1 MHEPAPIENPPRP
14 ANEARPALHN
24 PELGPAPIT
33 EPAPKRDQR
42 PAWLPAYLPELQ
54 GLRGIAVI
62 LVVLYHNLPLL
73 KDTWIYKPLLWG
85 WSGVNLFFTL
95 SGFLITSIL
104 IEARDKP
111 HYFRDF
117 YARRALRIWPMYVLL
132 LVACYAVPDWFLGS
146 SWAEATRWK
155 TLLAYALFV
164 QNLRHTPLPGTLGPT
179 WSLAIEEQYYVVWA
193 PVVRFL
199 RGRLA
204 WLLPVILSVL
214 IVTAPV
220 IRASHAKFLNPT
232 HTLSHL
238 DGIAMGS
245 LLAISIYG
253 LRLTRKT
260 WLWIG
265 LAILIFGLGGT
276 NTLFH
281 GPLLDTGLSLGFT
294 GAVILAAAGT
304 GARNPIAWLLRR
316 GPLPYY
322 GQISYGLYMTHIL
335 VFVYW
340 GSFNA
345 KLDHMGTTGHLIIV
359 VLRLIA
365 ATLVATALWYGFES
379 RILKLK
385 KYFQTA

>member
-1 MHEPAPIENPPRP
+1 MRDLAPTEKEVP
-14 ANEARPALHN
+14 ARPALHN
-24 PELGPAPIT
+24 PELGPAPLA
-33 EPAPKRDQR
+33 APVPRRDER
-42 PAWLPAYLPELQ
+42 PKWLPAYLPELQ
-54 GLRGIAVI
+54 GLRGIAVL
-62 LVVLYHNLPLL
+62 LVVMYHNLPLL
-73 KDTWIYKPLLWG
+73 KGTWIYKPLLWG
-85 WSGVNLFFTL
+85 WSGVNLFFVL

-104 IEARDKP
+104 IEARDRP

-132 LVACYAVPDWFLGS
+132 LVACYAVPDWFLGG
-146 SWAEATRWK
+146 SWRDQTRWQ

-193 PVVRFL
+193 PIVRFL
-199 RGRLA
+199 RGNRA
-204 WLLPVILSVL
+204 WMLPVILCAL
-214 IVTAPV
+214 IVAAPV
-220 IRASHAKFLNPT
+220 VRASHAHFLTPT

-245 LLAISIYG
+245 LLAVGLYG
-253 LRLTRKT
+253 MRLTRRT

-265 LAILIFGLGGT
+265 AVAMVLGLGGT
-276 NTLFH
+276 NTIFH
-281 GPLLDTGLSLGFT
+281 GPMLDTGLSLGFSGT
-294 GAVILAAAGT
+294 VLLASVGT
-304 GARNPIAWLLRR
+304 GARNPVAWLLRR

-345 KLDHMGTTGHLIIV
+345 KLDHMGATGGVIIV
-359 VLRLIA
+359 CLRLIA
-365 ATLVATALWYGFES
+365 STLVASALWYGFES

-385 KYFQTA
+385 KYFQSA